1 MINIKGFFIISFLTV
16 LMVFSSPSFAV
27 NWSNKDQSTIV
38 LSRCEAVY
46 AYLANLSMM
55 GDNESAAKIY
65 LSHSVTL
72 ATGNMFLNRESGADV
87 IKAERLRL
95 MKKSKEGMR
104 KEHDENADLL
114 RQRADDCRSVTPQ
127 VVNRFGKAPEMWG
140 KNFIEVR
147 DEVLKITAPSI
158 GIF

>member
-1 MINIKGFFIISFLTV
+1 MAV
-16 LMVFSSPSFAV
+16 VFSSPAFAV
-27 NWSNKDQSTIV
+27 NWSDKDQSTIA

-55 GDNESAAKIY
+55 GGNESAAKMY

-72 ATGNMFLNRESGADV
+72 ATGNMFLNRESGEDV

-95 MKKSKEGMR
+95 MTESKRGMR
-104 KEHDENADLL
+104 KEHDENAELL
-114 RQRADDCRSVTPQ
+114 RQRADDCRSVTPR
-127 VVNRFGKAPEMWG
+127 VINRFGNAPKMWG

-147 DEVLKITAPSI
+147 DELLKAYPENNHRELLL
-158 GIF
+158 